1 MSRIFIP
8 IIIVLSLVFIF
19 FTSSFVAKHFQKREE
34 KILFNELERKQK
46 ELGEANNKIELLKLA
61 KSINNS
67 NSTSNVSNNAN
78 DKALLETD
86 NEYYDDDSDLYD
98 DNNNDSE
105 QKVEF
110 KNLTKEKNKQYIDAK
125 DIKNYI
131 KNPPTLNERIE
142 ESKQYENLDITKKP
156 KTLNEIIEESKQYE
170 RIIKE
175 SELSDSE
182 KEELLKNKYEIDLNE
197 LEDEYVLEKF
207 NDIDSRTEQ
216 WKQRLFLFFRC

>member
-8 IIIVLSLVFIF
+8 VIIVLSLVFIF

-34 KILFNELERKQK
+34 KVLFNELERKQK

-61 KSINNS
+61 KSINNA
-67 NSTSNVSNNAN
+67 NN
-78 DKALLETD
+78 KALLETD
-86 NEYYDDDSDLYD
+86 NEYYDDDSD
-98 DNNNDSE
+98 

-182 KEELLKNKYEIDLNE
+182 KEELLKNRYEIDLNE
-197 LEDEYVLEKF
+197 LGDEYILEKF
-207 NDIDSRTEQ
+207 NDIDSRIEQ
-216 WKQRLFLFFRC
+216 

>member
-1 MSRIFIP
+1 MRDYVDI
-8 IIIVLSLVFIF
+8 
-19 FTSSFVAKHFQKREE
+19 QKCYW
-34 KILFNELERKQK
+34 
-46 ELGEANNKIELLKLA
+46 
-61 KSINNS
+61 
-67 NSTSNVSNNAN
+67 V
-78 DKALLETD
+78 
-86 NEYYDDDSDLYD
+86 YD

-182 KEELLKNKYEIDLNE
+182 KEELLKNRYEIDLNE
-197 LEDEYVLEKF
+197 LGDEYILEKF

-216 WKQRLFLFFRC
+216 WKQRLFLFFHC

>member
-8 IIIVLSLVFIF
+8 VIIVLSLLVFIF

-34 KILFNELERKQK
+34 KVLFNELERKQK
-46 ELGEANNKIELLKLA
+46 ELEETNNKIELLKLA

-67 NSTSNVSNNAN
+67 NSTSNVSNN
-78 DKALLETD
+78 KALLETD

-131 KNPPTLNERIE
+131 KNPPTLNERIK

-182 KEELLKNKYEIDLNE
+182 KEELLKNRYEIDLNE
-197 LEDEYVLEKF
+197 LGDEYILEKI

-216 WKQRLFLFFRC
+216 